1 MRRREFIAG
10 FAGVAA
16 SPVAAWA
23 QRPSM
28 PVIGFMN
35 GATPGVDAGEAEFR
49 KGLSETG
56 YVEGRNVAI
65 EYRWAD
71 SRYDRLPALAA
82 DLVRR
87 RVDVIVSQGAPA
99 SLAATAATS
108 TIPIVFASG
117 FDPVELGL
125 VASLN
130 HPGGNVTGVVFLTQ
144 AVIAKRV
151 ELLHEI
157 VPAATLIGLLVNPTT
172 PSAEAQIKEAQS
184 AARVLGVRLAI
195 RNASSP
201 GEIDAAFTD
210 LVDQRIGALLAGTDV
225 LFAVQYNQLVALAAR
240 HAVPTIYSRRN
251 AVEDGG
257 LMSYGTDFS
266 DAWRLSGNY
275 AGRVLK
281 GEKPGD
287 LPVQQST
294 RIEMVLNLK
303 TAKVLGLSVP
313 QSTLLRADEVI
324 E

>member
-1 MRRREFIAG
+1 MRRRDFIAG
-10 FAGVAA
+10 VGGAA
-16 SPVAAWA
+16 TWPLAAWA
-23 QRPSM
+23 QQPGM

-35 GATPGVDAGEAEFR
+35 GALPGVGEGEAEFR
-49 KGLSETG
+49 KGLSETD

-130 HPGGNVTGVVFLTQ
+130 HPGGNVTGALFLTQ
-144 AVIAKRV
+144 AVIAKRL

-157 VPAATLIGLLVNPTT
+157 VPAAPLVGLLVNPTT
-172 PSAEAQIKEAQS
+172 PTAEAQIKEAET
-184 AARVLGVRLAI
+184 AARTLGVRLSI

-201 GEIDAAFTD
+201 SEIDAAFAI
-210 LVDQRIGALLAGTDV
+210 LVDQRIGALLAGTDA
-225 LFAVQYNQLVALAAR
+225 LFDVQYNQLVALATR
-240 HAVPTIYSRRN
+240 HAVPTIYSRRR
-251 AVEDGG
+251 AVQAGG
-257 LMSYGTDFS
+257 LMSYGANFS
-266 DAWRLSGNY
+266 DAWRLSGTY
-275 AGRVLK
+275 AGRILK